1 VRHLCGSGGGRIAWL
16 ALHVA
21 AALLVPTGALL
32 AQTTETPGDRVPAAA
47 SVQALAWL
55 QGCWQAGSTER
66 PVEEVWMAPR
76 GGVMVG
82 MGRSL
87 RADGSAGWE
96 HLLLSVREG
105 RLTYSALPSGQAL
118 THFPATELG
127 PGRVRFE
134 NPDHDVPQALLYRRV
149 SADAVV
155 ASVYGSVA
163 DSEPAFRLR
172 YARVACPS

>member
-1 VRHLCGSGGGRIAWL
+1 
-16 ALHVA
+16 
-21 AALLVPTGALL
+21 
-32 AQTTETPGDRVPAAA
+32 
-47 SVQALAWL
+47 
-55 QGCWQAGSTER
+55 
-66 PVEEVWMAPR
+66 MAPQ

-96 HLLLSVREG
+96 HLLLWLREG

-134 NPDHDVPQALLYRRV
+134 NSDHDVPQALVYRRL
-149 SADAVV
+149 SADALVV
-155 ASVYGSVA
+155 AVYGSVA
-163 DSEPAFRLR
+163 DADPAFRLR
-172 YARVACPS
+172 FARVACPS

>member
-1 VRHLCGSGGGRIAWL
+1 MRHLCGSGGGRIAWL
-16 ALHVA
+16 ARSLA
-21 AALLVPTGALL
+21 ASLLVAPGALP
-32 AQTTETPGDRVPAAA
+32 AQTPETPGDQVPAAA

-66 PVEEVWMAPR
+66 PIEEVWMAPR

-82 MGRSL
+82 TGRSL

-134 NPDHDVPQALLYRRV
+134 NADHDFPQALVYRRM
-149 SADAVV
+149 SADAMV
-155 ASVYGSVA
+155 ASVHGSVRE
-163 DSEPAFRLR
+163 SEPAFRLR
-172 YARVACPS
+172 FARVACPS

>member
-1 VRHLCGSGGGRIAWL
+1 MRHRPGSDGGRIPWR
-16 ALHVA
+16 ALPLA
-21 AALLVPTGALL
+21 AALLVAPGVLL
-32 AQTTETPGDRVPAAA
+32 AQMPEARGDGMPAAA

-55 QGCWQAGSTER
+55 QGCWQAGSNER

-87 RADGSAGWE
+87 RGDGSAGWE

-134 NPDHDVPQALLYRRV
+134 NPDHDVPQALVYRRAG
-149 SADAVV
+149 ADAVV

-172 YARVACPS
+172 FARVACPS